1 MKETIQLITTD
12 GSVLFE
18 HTQKDNSITK
28 TLNEF
33 INVQNY
39 KDLSNIDLSNQ
50 NLEGLSFENMNLIG
64 ANFKSAKLKNV
75 TFDYANLNR
84 ANFSNAHL
92 IDSSFN
98 HTYLNV
104 SNFKNADL
112 SDANLSD
119 ADLVWADLGDANLNG
134 TNLKW
139 ANLNM
144 ADLSGTNLSDADL
157 SKANLRCADLS
168 KANLSEAKLIGAN
181 LNGANL
187 YAANLR
193 GTNLRGANLYAAALK
208 HTKLDD
214 VIISEETQFFALQCP
229 SEGSFIGWKKAGTTI
244 IKLLISEDAQ
254 RSSATTLKCRCSKAK
269 VLDIQNLDG
278 SKHSVSQVK
287 SDYDSNFIYEV
298 GKTVEVPNFDENRW
312 EGCSSG
318 IHFFMSREL
327 AVNY

>member
-1 MKETIQLITTD
+1 MKETIQLIKND
-12 GSVLFE
+12 GSVLFK
-18 HTQKDNSITK
+18 HTQQDNSITK

-33 INVQNY
+33 INIQNC
-39 KDLSNIDLSNQ
+39 KDLSNIDLSNK

-64 ANFKSAKLKNV
+64 ANFKSANLKNV
-75 TFDYANLNR
+75 TFDFANLNR

-112 SDANLSD
+112 SNTNLSD
-119 ADLVWADLGDANLNG
+119 ADLVWADLVNANLSWA
-134 TNLKW
+134 NLKW

-144 ADLSGTNLSDADL
+144 ADLSGANLSEANL
-157 SKANLRCADLS
+157 SKANLRYTDLS
-168 KANLSEAKLIGAN
+168 EANLSEAKLIGAN
-181 LNGANL
+181 LNSANL

-193 GTNLRGANLYAAALK
+193 GANLRGANLYAAALK
-208 HTKLDD
+208 HTKLDG
-214 VIISEETQFFALQCP
+214 VIISEETQFFAFQCP
-229 SEGSFIGWKKAGTTI
+229 SEGSFIGWKKAGTTV
-244 IKLLISEDAQ
+244 IKLLIPEDAQ

-287 SDYDSNFIYEV
+287 SDYDLNFIYEI
-298 GKTVEVPNFDENRW
+298 GKIIEVSNFDENRW
-312 EGCSSG
+312 EECSSG
-318 IHFFMSREL
+318 IHFFMSKEI
-327 AVNY
+327 AINY